1 MKKLLKGIIASTA
14 ALSISATALGATFS
28 DVEGTA
34 YNWAA
39 PYVEDMA
46 EKGLISGYP
55 DGTFKPENTVSKIE
69 AISLFARAMG
79 SRSELNKTAVEYAL
93 TEYGDVIDTYGLKFG
108 KEDVA
113 FMLYRGVLTEAEAA
127 AFLNGDVKNE
137 PMLRYEATTIITKAM
152 GGEAEAKKNLLLD
165 LEYTDVS
172 EIPSAAKKYVYYVTE
187 KGIMSGTGDGSFSP
201 NTEVLR
207 SQIAV
212 MLSKTVEVMNSSYN
226 EVKVVA
232 VNTADMTLTV
242 SDVGGA
248 QSTYPYTEET
258 IFFLEGDKVQA
269 KNVEAGLRAIVT
281 VSEEKV
287 QYVDINSAEPDRE
300 VKAIYNG
307 YQNVDGTLYVTVTD
321 PATSK
326 SETYTCISGIS
337 DITKSGKTATIRDF
351 AAGDYVVL
359 GLSGGKVESIFGTE
373 RTEVIKSA
381 TIEAINH
388 SAQTPSI
395 LISHADDVYDGMELL
410 VGSSV
415 SVIKDGAAAD
425 MNSIYR
431 GDKVTITMDYGV
443 ISKIT
448 ATSLRQTVDGTIRA
462 VNISQYPT
470 ITVLVNNEE
479 KVYDVSNGIA
489 ITINGEEG
497 TLYDFRVGDKVSIT
511 TESEAVVKISTITNQ
526 ATEGNLTGTVISVNS
541 SYSFIKIAITD
552 TNGNSYEE
560 NVYCKNS
567 KTTFITASGS
577 SKQFRDVKEGNI
589 INVYGTYSNG
599 AFEAASVIIVK

>member
-1 MKKLLKGIIASTA
+1 MKKLFKGIIASTA

-79 SRSELNKTAVEYAL
+79 SRSELNKAAVEYAL
-93 TEYGDVIDTYGLKFG
+93 TEYGDVINTYGLKFG

-242 SDVGGA
+242 SDAEGT

-258 IFFLEGDKVQA
+258 TFFLEGDKVQA
-269 KNVEAGLRAIVT
+269 KNIEAGVRAIVT

-300 VKAIYNG
+300 VKAIYSD
-307 YQNVDGTLYVTVTD
+307 YKNVDGILYVSVTN

-337 DITKSGKTATIRDF
+337 DITKSGKAATIRDF
-351 AAGDYVVL
+351 TTGDYVVL
-359 GLSGGKVESIFGTE
+359 NLSGGKVESIFGTQS
-373 RTEVIKSA
+373 TETIKSA
-381 TIEAINH
+381 TVEAINH
-388 SAQTPSI
+388 STETPTI
-395 LISHADDVYDGMELL
+395 IISHADDMYDGMELI
-410 VGSSV
+410 VGNNV

-425 MNSIYR
+425 MNSVYR
-431 GDKVTITMDYGV
+431 GDKVTITMEYGV
-443 ISKIT
+443 ISKISG
-448 ATSLRQTVDGTIRA
+448 TSLRRNIDGTIRA
-462 VNISQYPT
+462 VNISQRPT

-489 ITINGEEG
+489 ITINGEAG
-497 TLYDFRVGDKVSIT
+497 TLYDFRVGDKVTIT
-511 TESEAVVKISTITNQ
+511 LESEAVVKISTITSQ
-526 ATEGNLTGTVISVNS
+526 ATEANLSGTVISVNS
-541 SYSFIKIAITD
+541 SYKFIKIATTD
-552 TNGNSYEE
+552 STGNSYEE
-560 NVYCKNS
+560 NVYCKDT
-567 KTTFITASGS
+567 KTTFITASGNT
-577 SKQFRDVKEGNI
+577 KQFRDVKEGNV

>member
-1 MKKLLKGIIASTA
+1 MKKLFKGIIASTA

-79 SRSELNKTAVEYAL
+79 SRSELNKAAVEYAL
-93 TEYGDVIDTYGLKFG
+93 AEYGDVIDTYGLKFG

-127 AFLNGDVKNE
+127 AFLNGDVKNQ

-242 SDVGGA
+242 SDAEGA
-248 QSTYPYTEET
+248 QSTYPYTEDSV
-258 IFFLEGDKVQA
+258 FFLEGDKVQA
-269 KNVEAGLRAIVT
+269 KNIEAGVRAIVT

-300 VKAIYNG
+300 VKAIYSG
-307 YQNVDGTLYVTVTD
+307 YKNVDGILYVSVTN

-337 DITKSGKTATIRDF
+337 DITKSGKAATIRDF
-351 AAGDYVVL
+351 TTGDYVVL
-359 GLSGGKVESIFGTE
+359 NLSGGKVESIFGTQS
-373 RTEVIKSA
+373 TETIKSA
-381 TIEAINH
+381 TVEAINH
-388 SAQTPSI
+388 STETPTI
-395 LISHADDVYDGMELL
+395 IISHADDMYDGMELV
-410 VGSSV
+410 VGNNV

-425 MNSIYR
+425 MNSVYR
-431 GDKVTITMDYGV
+431 GDKVTITMEYGV
-443 ISKIT
+443 ISKISG
-448 ATSLRQTVDGTIRA
+448 TSLRRNIDGTIRA
-462 VNISQYPT
+462 VNISQRPT

-489 ITINGEEG
+489 ITINGEAG
-497 TLYDFRVGDKVSIT
+497 TLYDFRVGDKVTIT
-511 TESEAVVKISTITNQ
+511 LESEAVVKISTITSQ
-526 ATEGNLTGTVISVNS
+526 ATEANLSGTVISVNS
-541 SYSFIKIAITD
+541 SYKFIKIATTD
-552 TNGNSYEE
+552 STGNSYEE
-560 NVYCKNS
+560 NVYCKDT
-567 KTTFITASGS
+567 KTTFITASGNT
-577 SKQFRDVKEGNI
+577 KQFRDVKEGNV

>member
-79 SRSELNKTAVEYAL
+79 SRSELNKAAVEYAL
-93 TEYGDVIDTYGLKFG
+93 AEYGDVINTYGLKFG

-137 PMLRYEATTIITKAM
+137 PMLRHEATTIITKAM

-242 SDVGGA
+242 SDAEGA
-248 QSTYPYTEET
+248 ESSYPYTDET
-258 IFFLEGDKVQA
+258 VFFLEGDKVQA
-269 KNVEAGLRAIVT
+269 KNVEAGVRAIVT

-300 VKAIYNG
+300 VKAIYSG
-307 YQNVDGTLYVTVTD
+307 YQNVEGTLYVNVTN
-321 PATSK
+321 PATNK
-326 SETYTCISGIS
+326 SETYTCISGIN

-351 AAGDYVVL
+351 TAGDYIVL
-359 GLSGGKVESIFGTE
+359 SLSGGKVESIFGTE
-373 RTEVIKSA
+373 RSETIKSA

-388 SAQTPSI
+388 STETPTI
-395 LISHADDVYDGMELL
+395 VISHADDVYDGMELL

-425 MNSIYR
+425 MNSVYR
-431 GDKVTITMDYGV
+431 GDKVTITMEYGV
-443 ISKIT
+443 ISKIA
-448 ATSLRQTVDGTIRA
+448 ATSLKRTVEGTIRA

-479 KVYDVSNGIA
+479 KVYDVSSGIT
-489 ITINGEEG
+489 ITINDEAG

-526 ATEGNLTGTVISVNS
+526 ATEGNLSGTVISVNS
-541 SYSFIKIAITD
+541 AYKFIKIATTD
-552 TNGNSYEE
+552 SNGNSYEE
-560 NVYCKNS
+560 NVYCKDS

-577 SKQFRDVKEGNI
+577 TKQFRDVKEGNV